1 MKRNFLLILSILLFA
16 SCNNDF
22 EPVTFKSVS
31 INESFKTDIEVNYD
45 EAKGDK
51 ALSEIVNSQIEK
63 SIIASI
69 NSSDNVMDLRD
80 ALNSFNSEY
89 LKFKEEFP
97 DAAEPVWELSI
108 ETKVSYQS
116 DDIISIAIGTYEYK
130 GGAHGN
136 DQIKFLNLNAKTG
149 HVLET
154 NDFLENNESFVDL
167 AKSYFIKN
175 LNDEDANL
183 KMEDFFFGK
192 PFHLPEN
199 IGLCDE
205 GLILLY
211 NVYEVASYA
220 QGYTE
225 FVIPFNEVKPFL
237 KHH

>member
-1 MKRNFLLILSILLFA
+1 
-16 SCNNDF
+16 
-22 EPVTFKSVS
+22 VTFESAS
-31 INESFKTDIEVNYD
+31 LNESFKTDIEINYD
-45 EAKGDK
+45 KAKGNK
-51 ALSEIVNSQIEK
+51 ALSETINSQIEK
-63 SIIASI
+63 SIITSI
-69 NSSDNVMDLRD
+69 NSSENATDLRD
-80 ALNSFNSEY
+80 ALNIFNSEY
-89 LKFKEEFP
+89 LKFIEEFP

-108 ETKVSYQS
+108 ETEVSYQS
-116 DDIISIAIGTYEYK
+116 EDIISIAIGTYEYK

-149 HVLET
+149 SVLEI
-154 NDFLENNESFVDL
+154 NDFLENNESFDKL

-175 LNDEDANL
+175 LNDENENL

-199 IGLCDE
+199 MGLCDE

-225 FVIPFNEVKPFL
+225 FVIPFEEVKPFL
-237 KHH
+237 KQY